1 MFKNLPCRFVLGSTS
16 PRRRDILKMV
26 ELDFVQK
33 SPQFDESELM
43 KRDDLSSE
51 KLVQMIAEKKV
62 KSKFIRRKNRFALG
76 RKRGGSSA
84 DRLFNLLRYSNRF
97 WEQNLRQAGGQSAAA
112 WKAEIAEQK

>member
-26 ELDFVQK
+26 ELEFVQK

-43 KRDDLSSE
+43 KRDDLSPD

-62 KSKFIRRKNRFALG
+62 KRELKLIKN
-76 RKRGGSSA
+76 
-84 DRLFNLLRYSNRF
+84 
-97 WEQNLRQAGGQSAAA
+97 
-112 WKAEIAEQK
+112 